1 MGMGW
6 RGGLASGA
14 RSTGEE
20 GGGADGRVRISR
32 EEHPDLKRG
41 IGPWLLLFFVLG
53 DIVGAGIYALVG
65 EVGALVGGAIW
76 SAFLAAFFLAIF
88 TASSYAELVTKYPR
102 AGGSATYV
110 NNAFRNPF
118 VSFMV
123 AFAVMASGI
132 TSACTL
138 TLAFS
143 GDYLAQFISVPI
155 IGAALVFMVL
165 VGCINFYGISESVR
179 INVIL
184 TCVEITG
191 LILIVVIGAAA
202 LAGGHGDPGRAFEF
216 KEGTSVLT
224 ALLAGTVLAF
234 YALIGFDDSVNVAE
248 ETQHPSRNY
257 PRAIFGALLLAG
269 FVYLLVTFTASM
281 VVPTAT
287 LADSSGPLLEVV
299 KAGPIAIPTQLFAA
313 IALLAVSNGAL
324 INMIMASRIIYGMGD
339 QGVMP
344 TVFSRVH
351 PGRRTPWVSIVFTT
365 VIALLV
371 LIAIGRNDEALAL
384 LGSTTVVLLLIAFV
398 MVNIAVLV
406 LRQDEVGHE
415 HFRTPTIFPI
425 LGAVVAAGL
434 LIYQAVSD
442 ISVFGL
448 AALLLLLGAILY
460 GVNLLVMRSQ
470 EREAG

>member
-1 MGMGW
+1 MDE
-6 RGGLASGA
+6 SVSHA
-14 RSTGEE
+14 R
-20 GGGADGRVRISR
+20 
-32 EEHPDLKRG
+32 EHPDLRRG

-65 EVGALVGGAIW
+65 EVGGLVGGAIW
-76 SAFLAAFFLAIF
+76 TAFLCAFVLAIF
-88 TASSYAELVTKYPR
+88 TAASYAELVTKYPR

-110 NNAFRNPF
+110 NNAFRSPF

-132 TSACTL
+132 TSASTL

-143 GDYLAQFISVPI
+143 GDYLAQFINVPV
-155 IGAALVFMVL
+155 IGAAVVFML
-165 VGCINFYGISESVR
+165 LITAINFYGISESVK

-191 LILIVVIGAAA
+191 LALIILIGIAA
-202 LAGGHGDPGRAFEF
+202 LGTGTGDPARAFEF
-216 KEGTSVLT
+216 KEGTSVLS
-224 ALLAGTVLAF
+224 AILAGTVLAF

-257 PRAIFGALLLAG
+257 PRAIFGALLFAG
-269 FVYLLVTFTASM
+269 VIYLLVTFTASM
-281 VVPTAT
+281 VVPTGI
-287 LADSSGPLLEVV
+287 LAESSGPLLEVV
-299 KAGPIAIPTQLFAA
+299 ERGPIAIPTQLFAA

-344 TVFSRVH
+344 TVFSSVH
-351 PGRRTPWVSIVFTT
+351 PGRRTPWVSIAFTAA
-365 VIALLV
+365 IALIVLV
-371 LIAIGRNDEALAL
+371 TIGRNDEALGT

-398 MVNIAVLV
+398 MVNISVLV
-406 LRQDEVGHE
+406 LRRDEVGHE

-425 LGAVVAAGL
+425 LGAVVAAAL
-434 LIYQAVSD
+434 LIYQAASD
-442 ISVFGL
+442 ITVFGL
-448 AALLLLLGAILY
+448 AAALLAFGVVLY
-460 GVNLLVMRSQ
+460 GVNVLVKRSVD
-470 EREAG
+470 REAPTPE

>member
-1 MGMGW
+1 MDE
-6 RGGLASGA
+6 SVSHA
-14 RSTGEE
+14 R
-20 GGGADGRVRISR
+20 
-32 EEHPDLKRG
+32 EHPDLKRG

-76 SAFLAAFFLAIF
+76 AAFLAAFFLALF

-110 NNAFRNPF
+110 NNAFRSPF

-165 VGCINFYGISESVR
+165 IGCINFYGISESVR

-191 LILIVVIGAAA
+191 LVLIVVIGAAA
-202 LAGGHGDPGRAFEF
+202 LSTGAGDPGRAFEF

-269 FVYLLVTFTASM
+269 VVYLLVTFTASM
-281 VVPTAT
+281 VVPTGT

-344 TVFSRVH
+344 TAFSRVH
-351 PGRRTPWVSIVFTT
+351 PGRRTPWVSILFTT

-371 LIAIGRNDEALAL
+371 LIAIGRNDEALAT

-406 LRQDEVGHE
+406 LRRDEVGHE

-434 LIYQAVSD
+434 LI
-442 ISVFGL
+442 SVFKL

-460 GVNLLVMRSQ
+460 GVNLLVKRSLD
-470 EREAG
+470 REAR

>member
-1 MGMGW
+1 MDD
-6 RGGLASGA
+6 
-14 RSTGEE
+14 E
-20 GGGADGRVRISR
+20 RVTHVR
-32 EEHPDLKRG
+32 EHPELRRG

-65 EVGALVGGAIW
+65 EVGGLIGGAIW
-76 SAFLAAFFLAIF
+76 AAFLCAFVLAIF

-132 TSACTL
+132 TSASTL

-143 GDYLAQFISVPI
+143 GDYLAQFINVPI
-155 IGAALVFMVL
+155 IGAAVVFML
-165 VGCINFYGISESVR
+165 VITGINFYGISESVK

-191 LILIVVIGAAA
+191 LILIILIGIAA
-202 LAGGHGDPGRAFEF
+202 LGAGTGDPGRAFEF
-216 KEGTSVLT
+216 KEGTSVLS
-224 ALLAGTVLAF
+224 AILAGTVLAF

-269 FVYLLVTFTASM
+269 VIYLLVTFTASM
-281 VVPTAT
+281 VVPTGI
-287 LADSSGPLLEVV
+287 LAESSGPLLEVV
-299 KAGPIAIPTQLFAA
+299 ERGPIAIPTQLFAA

-351 PGRRTPWVSIVFTT
+351 PGRRTPWVSIAFTAA
-365 VIALLV
+365 IALIVLV
-371 LIAIGRNDEALAL
+371 TIGRNDEALST

-398 MVNIAVLV
+398 MVNISVLV
-406 LRQDEVGHE
+406 LRRDEVGHE
-415 HFRTPTIFPI
+415 HFRAPTAFPV
-425 LGAVVAAGL
+425 LGAVVAAAL
-434 LIYQAVSD
+434 LIYQAASD
-442 ISVFGL
+442 ITIFGL
-448 AALLLLLGAILY
+448 AAALLALGVVLY
-460 GVNLLVMRSQ
+460 GVNILVKRSVDRDAPQ
-470 EREAG
+470 PE

>member
-1 MGMGW
+1 MDE
-6 RGGLASGA
+6 SVSHA
-14 RSTGEE
+14 R
-20 GGGADGRVRISR
+20 
-32 EEHPDLKRG
+32 EHPDLKRG

-76 SAFLAAFFLAIF
+76 AAFLAAFFLAIF

-143 GDYLAQFISVPI
+143 GDYLAQFITVPV

-165 VGCINFYGISESVR
+165 IGFINFYGISESVR

-191 LILIVVIGAAA
+191 LVLIVVIGATA

-269 FVYLLVTFTASM
+269 FIYLLVTFTASM

-371 LIAIGRNDEALAL
+371 LIAIGRNDEALAT

-448 AALLLLLGAILY
+448 AALLLLLGVILY
-460 GVNLLVMRSQ
+460 GVNLLVMRGQ

>member
-1 MGMGW
+1 MDE
-6 RGGLASGA
+6 SVSHA
-14 RSTGEE
+14 R
-20 GGGADGRVRISR
+20 
-32 EEHPDLKRG
+32 EHPELKRG

-76 SAFLAAFFLAIF
+76 AAFLAAFFLAIF

-110 NNAFRNPF
+110 NNAFRSPF

-143 GDYLAQFISVPI
+143 GDYLAQFITVPV

-371 LIAIGRNDEALAL
+371 LIAIGRNDEALAT

-406 LRQDEVGHE
+406 LRQDEVEHE

-470 EREAG
+470 EREVG

>member
-1 MGMGW
+1 MDE
-6 RGGLASGA
+6 SVSHA
-14 RSTGEE
+14 R
-20 GGGADGRVRISR
+20 
-32 EEHPDLKRG
+32 EHPDLKRG

-76 SAFLAAFFLAIF
+76 TAFLCAFVLAIF
-88 TASSYAELVTKYPR
+88 TAASYAELVTKYPR

-110 NNAFRNPF
+110 NNAFRRPF

-143 GDYLAQFISVPI
+143 GDYLSQFISVPI
-155 IGAALVFMVL
+155 IAAAVVFML
-165 VGCINFYGISESVR
+165 LITGINFYGISESVR

-191 LILIVVIGAAA
+191 LILIILIGIAA
-202 LAGGHGDPGRAFEF
+202 LGGGTGDPGRAFEF
-216 KEGTSVLT
+216 KEGTSVLS
-224 ALLAGTVLAF
+224 AILAGTVLAF

-269 FVYLLVTFTASM
+269 VIYLLVTFTTSM
-281 VVPTAT
+281 VVPTGI
-287 LADSSGPLLEVV
+287 LAESSGPLLEVV
-299 KAGPIAIPTQLFAA
+299 ERGPIAIPTQLFAA

-344 TVFSRVH
+344 TVFSSVH
-351 PGRRTPWVSIVFTT
+351 PGRRTPWVSIAFTAA
-365 VIALLV
+365 IALVVLV
-371 LIAIGRNDEALAL
+371 TIGRNDEALGT

-398 MVNIAVLV
+398 MVNISVLV
-406 LRQDEVGHE
+406 LRRDEVGHE
-415 HFRTPTIFPI
+415 HFRAPTAFPV
-425 LGAVVAAGL
+425 LGAVVAAAL
-434 LIYQAVSD
+434 LIYQAASD
-442 ISVFGL
+442 ITVFGL
-448 AALLLLLGAILY
+448 AAVLLVVGVVLY
-460 GVNLLVMRSQ
+460 GVNVLVKRSVD
-470 EREAG
+470 REAPQPE

>member
-1 MGMGW
+1 MDD
-6 RGGLASGA
+6 
-14 RSTGEE
+14 E
-20 GGGADGRVRISR
+20 RVTHVR
-32 EEHPDLKRG
+32 EHPELRRG

-65 EVGALVGGAIW
+65 EVGGLVGGAIW
-76 SAFLAAFFLAIF
+76 TAFLCAFVLAIF
-88 TASSYAELVTKYPR
+88 TAASYAELVTKYPR

-110 NNAFRNPF
+110 NNAFRRPF

-132 TSACTL
+132 TSASTL

-143 GDYLAQFISVPI
+143 GDYLSQFINVPI
-155 IGAALVFMVL
+155 IGAAVVFML
-165 VGCINFYGISESVR
+165 VITAINFYGISESVR

-191 LILIVVIGAAA
+191 LLIIILIGIAA
-202 LAGGHGDPGRAFEF
+202 LGTGTGDPGRAFEF
-216 KEGTSVLT
+216 KEGTSVLG
-224 ALLAGTVLAF
+224 AILAGTVLAF

-269 FVYLLVTFTASM
+269 VIYLLVTFTTSM
-281 VVPTAT
+281 VVPTGI
-287 LADSSGPLLEVV
+287 LAESSGPLLEVV
-299 KAGPIAIPTQLFAA
+299 DRGPIGIPTQLFAA

-344 TVFSRVH
+344 TVFSSVH
-351 PGRRTPWVSIVFTT
+351 PGRRTPWVSIAFTAA
-365 VIALLV
+365 IALIVLV
-371 LIAIGRNDEALAL
+371 TIGRNDEALGT

-398 MVNIAVLV
+398 MVNISVLV
-406 LRQDEVGHE
+406 LRRDEVGHE

-425 LGAVVAAGL
+425 LGAVVAAAL
-434 LIYQAVSD
+434 LIYQAASD
-442 ISVFGL
+442 ITVFGL
-448 AALLLLLGAILY
+448 AAALLAFGVVLY
-460 GVNLLVMRSQ
+460 GVNVLVKRSVD
-470 EREAG
+470 REAPTPE

>member
-1 MGMGW
+1 MEE
-6 RGGLASGA
+6 SVSHA
-14 RSTGEE
+14 R
-20 GGGADGRVRISR
+20 
-32 EEHPDLKRG
+32 EHPDLKRG

-88 TASSYAELVTKYPR
+88 TAASYAELVTKYPR

-110 NNAFRNPF
+110 NNAFRSPF

-143 GDYLAQFISVPI
+143 GDYLAQFITVPV

-165 VGCINFYGISESVR
+165 VAFINFYGISESVR

-269 FVYLLVTFTASM
+269 IVYLLVTFTASM

-287 LADSSGPLLEVV
+287 LAGSSGPLLEVV

-371 LIAIGRNDEALAL
+371 LIAIGRNDEALAT

>member
-1 MGMGW
+1 MDE
-6 RGGLASGA
+6 SVTHA
-14 RSTGEE
+14 R
-20 GGGADGRVRISR
+20 
-32 EEHPDLKRG
+32 EHPDLKRG

-65 EVGALVGGAIW
+65 EVGGLIGGAIW
-76 SAFLAAFFLAIF
+76 AAFLCAFVLAIF

-155 IGAALVFMVL
+155 IGAAVVFML
-165 VGCINFYGISESVR
+165 LITAINFYGISESVR

-184 TCVEITG
+184 TIVEIIG
-191 LILIVVIGAAA
+191 LALIIIIGIAA
-202 LAGGHGDPGRAFEF
+202 LSTGTGDPGRAFEF

-269 FVYLLVTFTASM
+269 VIYLLVTFTASM
-281 VVPTAT
+281 VVPTGV
-287 LADSSGPLLEVV
+287 LAESSGPLLEVV
-299 KAGPIAIPTQLFAA
+299 EAGPIAIPTQLFAA

-344 TVFSRVH
+344 TVFSSVH
-351 PGRRTPWVSIVFTT
+351 PGRRTPWVSILFTAA
-365 VIALLV
+365 IALVVLV
-371 LIAIGRNDEALAL
+371 TIGRNDEALST
-384 LGSTTVVLLLIAFV
+384 LGSTTVVLLLLAFV
-398 MVNIAVLV
+398 MVNISVLV
-406 LRQDEVGHE
+406 LRRDEVGHE
-415 HFRTPTIFPI
+415 HFRAPTAFPV
-425 LGAVVAAGL
+425 LGAVVAAVL
-434 LIYQAVSD
+434 LIYQAFSD
-442 ISVFGL
+442 ITVFGL
-448 AALLLLLGAILY
+448 AAALLAVGVVLY
-460 GVNLLVMRSQ
+460 GVNVLVKRSLD
-470 EREAG
+470 REPQQSG

>member
-1 MGMGW
+1 MDE
-6 RGGLASGA
+6 SV
-14 RSTGEE
+14 SH
-20 GGGADGRVRISR
+20 VR
-32 EEHPDLKRG
+32 EHPDLKRG

-76 SAFLAAFFLAIF
+76 SAFLCAFVLAIF

-110 NNAFRNPF
+110 NNAFRHPF
-118 VSFMV
+118 ISFMV

-143 GDYLAQFISVPI
+143 GDYLAQFISVPV
-155 IGAALVFMVL
+155 IGAAIVFML
-165 VGCINFYGISESVR
+165 LITAINFYGISESVR
-179 INVIL
+179 INVVL
-184 TCVEITG
+184 TLVEITG
-191 LILIVVIGAAA
+191 LVLIIIIGIAA

-216 KEGTSVLT
+216 QEGTSVLT

-269 FVYLLVTFTASM
+269 VIYLLVTFTASM

-287 LADSSGPLLEVV
+287 LAESSGPLLEVV
-299 KAGPIAIPTQLFAA
+299 EAGPIAIPTKLFAA

-324 INMIMASRIIYGMGD
+324 INMIMASRIVYGMGD

-344 TVFSRVH
+344 TAFSNVH
-351 PGRRTPWVSIVFTT
+351 PGRRTPWVSIAFTS

-371 LIAIGRNDEALAL
+371 LITIGRNDEALST

-398 MVNIAVLV
+398 MVNISVLV
-406 LRQDEVGHE
+406 LRRDEVGHE
-415 HFRTPTIFPI
+415 HFRTPTVFPI
-425 LGAVVAAGL
+425 LGAVIAAAL
-434 LIYQAVSD
+434 LIYQAASD
-442 ISVFGL
+442 ITVFGL
-448 AALLLLLGAILY
+448 AAVLLAVGVVLY
-460 GVNLLVMRSQ
+460 GVNLLAKRSLD
-470 EREAG
+470 RESPQAR